1 MVGILVFIGMKM
13 LTSEQIS
20 ILSSLVN
27 DCLDEAEATWGSVGE
42 LIRAFASVTESALI
56 PTEIPGY
63 PFIQNGKP
71 KVDDFVCLILDM
83 RDSTNHLMCHI
94 SEKTADVSML
104 KRVYFETSALLPA
117 TAKVISYGKGSVT
130 EYLGDGVLALFRVDD
145 DSVISNSYN
154 TAINCLE
161 CLHKVINPILYNR
174 YRLPALS
181 VGVGMA
187 RSDAI
192 VTLVGLKQAPQ
203 AKVFG
208 ECVFRASK
216 LSKGINEVVVDPRLK
231 NSWPTSKGGRL
242 SFIPKSIKGENG
254 YIIYKK

>member
-1 MVGILVFIGMKM
+1 M
-13 LTSEQIS
+13 LLSDHIS
-20 ILSSLVN
+20 ALTSLVN
-27 DCLDEAEATWGSVGE
+27 NCLDEAEDTWESVGK
-42 LIRAFASVTESALI
+42 LIKASESITESATI

-63 PFIQNGKP
+63 PFIHSGKP
-71 KVDDFVCLILDM
+71 KVDDFICLVLDM
-83 RDSTNHLMCHI
+83 RDSTKHLMCHI

-117 TAKVISYGKGSVT
+117 IAKVITYGKGGVT

-154 TAINCLE
+154 TATNCLE
-161 CLHKVINPILYNR
+161 CLHKVINPILYKR

-181 VGVGMA
+181 AGIGMA

-208 ECVFRASK
+208 ECVFRATK
-216 LSKGINEVVVDPRLK
+216 LSKGTNEIVVDPRLR
-231 NSWPTSKGGRL
+231 NSWPKSKGGAL
-242 SFIPKSIKGENG
+242 SFAVANIKGENG
-254 YIIYKK
+254 FVVYKKE